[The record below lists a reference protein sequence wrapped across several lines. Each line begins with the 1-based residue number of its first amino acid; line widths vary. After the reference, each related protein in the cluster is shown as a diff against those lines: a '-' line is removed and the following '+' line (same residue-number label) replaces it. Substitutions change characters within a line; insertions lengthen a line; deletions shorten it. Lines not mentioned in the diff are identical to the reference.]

1 MHAHRRAA
9 QVGCAPRPVHNRP
22 TMRPRTPAP
31 ESTDTAFIRQP
42 TKQTHSVVFAGFS
55 AEAVRDR
62 VNDAHSK
69 WIFTADEGKRGGK
82 TIPLKQIV
90 DKALEQ

>member
-1 MHAHRRAA
+1 MPCPLTHQPHA
-9 QVGCAPRPVHNRP
+9 
-22 TMRPRTPAP
+22 TPH
-31 ESTDTAFIRQP
+31 DG
-42 TKQTHSVVFAGFS
+42 SVVFAGFS

-62 VNDAHSK
+62 VNDAVSK
-69 WIFTADEGKRGGK
+69 WVVTADEGKRGGK

>member
-1 MHAHRRAA
+1 
-9 QVGCAPRPVHNRP
+9 
-22 TMRPRTPAP
+22 
-31 ESTDTAFIRQP
+31 
-42 TKQTHSVVFAGFS
+42 VVFAGFS

-62 VNDAHSK
+62 VNDAQSK
-69 WIFTADEGKRGGK
+69 WVVTADEGKRGGK

>member
-1 MHAHRRAA
+1 MRTDLRSILMVPLLLNTHT
-9 QVGCAPRPVHNRP
+9 PPTPV
-22 TMRPRTPAP
+22 AG
-31 ESTDTAFIRQP
+31 
-42 TKQTHSVVFAGFS
+42 SVVFAGFS

-69 WIFTADEGKRGGK
+69 WVFTADEGKRGGK